1 MSTMRGHGSVDEPRQ
16 FSKFLSKL
24 VEGEP
29 EFSLENA
36 DSAVLPRGEGWRARI
51 DTAHR
56 DERQRFRYVLDKEG
70 DVWTMPRWRRILS
83 TVSHQWQWIAEGD
96 CEDWAL
102 YMVTILLDLGV
113 PAGALRLAE
122 CLAPGGD
129 GHAVLTIE
137 MDDMTLVSDVR
148 QTGVP
153 EWDSTLFEGYAWL
166 YRQAPTQKDW
176 QRIGNAPTLAD
187 LLGNQGAG
195 T

>member
-1 MSTMRGHGSVDEPRQ
+1 MSTMRGHGSVGEPRQ

-36 DSAVLPRGEGWRARI
+36 DSAVLPRGQGWRARI

-70 DVWTMPRWRRILS
+70 DVWAMPRWRRILS
-83 TVSHQWQWIAEGD
+83 TVSHEWQWIAEGD

-113 PAGALRLAE
+113 PAARSGLLNVWRPVVTAMPFSRSRW
-122 CLAPGGD
+122 
-129 GHAVLTIE
+129 TI
-137 MDDMTLVSDVR
+137 
-148 QTGVP
+148 
-153 EWDSTLFEGYAWL
+153 
-166 YRQAPTQKDW
+166 
-176 QRIGNAPTLAD
+176 
-187 LLGNQGAG
+187 
-195 T
+195 